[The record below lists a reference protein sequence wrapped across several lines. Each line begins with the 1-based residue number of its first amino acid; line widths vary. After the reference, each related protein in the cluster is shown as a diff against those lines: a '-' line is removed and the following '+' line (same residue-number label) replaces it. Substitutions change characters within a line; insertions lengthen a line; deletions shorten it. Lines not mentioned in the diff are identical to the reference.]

1 MKTAAEAHGR
11 EDNVKNRRHN
21 QAITPQR
28 PHENALCEVQAASF
42 KSRPRRNAV
51 RKSRS
56 TSAKAF
62 PTIDGRATST
72 ISTGCARSNWCK
84 RNASR
89 NSLRA
94 RERCTD
100 SPTLRP
106 VITPSRVGA
115 PAGRSSQF
123 ATRQPFA
130 IRFPWVR
137 ARAKSRPCLIRLFRA
152 NPSFPSAPMNRG
164 GALKSVLIKQG
175 SAFCAQRAAGS
186 TEYRARS
193 SLSHGRESHAAVC
206 GGFWMVDIA
215 VS

>member
-1 MKTAAEAHGR
+1 MKTAAEAHGG
-11 EDNVKNRRHN
+11 EHDVKNRRRD
-21 QAITPQR
+21 QAITSQR
-28 PHENALCEVQAASF
+28 AQKDASREIQAASF
-42 KSRPRRNAV
+42 NSRPRRNAV

-56 TSAKAF
+56 TSAKFF
-62 PTIDGRATST
+62 PAIDGRATST
-72 ISTGCARSNWCK
+72 RSTGCARSNWCK

-100 SPTLRP
+100 SPTFRP
-106 VITPSRVGA
+106 VITPSRVAA
-115 PAGRSSQF
+115 PAGRSSQL
-123 ATRQPFA
+123 ATRHPLA
-130 IRFPWVR
+130 IRFPCVR

-164 GALKSVLIKQG
+164 GVSKSVLIRRG
-175 SAFCAQRAAGS
+175 STVCAQHAAGW
-186 TEYRARS
+186 TECRARS
-193 SLSHGRESHAAVC
+193 WLSHGHESRVAVC